1 MKTIFK
7 VLVILVV
14 AILVGGLFYGAV
26 TASSSGTD
34 QTAMS
39 ERPMPADGE
48 FERPDGDEAGGI
60 QFPAD
65 AVKNLLII
73 TVIATLYVN
82 LSRWIKKNGFGFN
95 EKPCNF
101 LLTGRKQ

>member
-39 ERPMPADGE
+39 ERPHSEGG
-48 FERPDGDEAGGI
+48 FERHEGGESGGI

-82 LSRWIKKNGFGFN
+82 ISRWIKKAGSVSTEN
-95 EKPCNF
+95 PVISS
-101 LLTGRKQ
+101 

>member
-1 MKTIFK
+1 MKTMFQ

-39 ERPMPADGE
+39 ERPHSEGGFERHEDGE
-48 FERPDGDEAGGI
+48 SGGI

-82 LSRWIKKNGFGFN
+82 ISRWIKKAGLVSTKN
-95 EKPCNF
+95 PVISS
-101 LLTGRKQ
+101 

>member
-1 MKTIFK
+1 MKMIFK

-39 ERPMPADGE
+39 ERPHSEGG
-48 FERPDGDEAGGI
+48 FERHEGGESGGI

-82 LSRWIKKNGFGFN
+82 ISRWIKKAGSVSTEN
-95 EKPCNF
+95 PVISS
-101 LLTGRKQ
+101 

>member
-39 ERPMPADGE
+39 ERPMPVDGE
-48 FERPDGDEAGGI
+48 FERRMVMKPEAYNSGGCS
-60 QFPAD
+60 Q
-65 AVKNLLII
+65 
-73 TVIATLYVN
+73 T
-82 LSRWIKKNGFGFN
+82 S
-95 EKPCNF
+95 
-101 LLTGRKQ
+101 

>member
-1 MKTIFK
+1 MKTIFQ

-39 ERPMPADGE
+39 ERPHSEGG
-48 FERPDGDEAGGI
+48 FERQSGGI

-73 TVIATLYVN
+73 TVIAALYVN
-82 LSRWIKKNGFGFN
+82 ISRWIKKAGPVSTKN
-95 EKPCNF
+95 PVISS
-101 LLTGRKQ
+101 

>member
-1 MKTIFK
+1 MNTIFK

-26 TASSSGTD
+26 TATSAGTD
-34 QTAMS
+34 QTALS

-48 FERPDGDEAGGI
+48 FERPDRDEAGGI

-73 TVIATLYVN
+73 TVIAALYLN
-82 LSRWIKKNGFGFN
+82 TSKWLKPALTKN
-95 EKPCNF
+95 
-101 LLTGRKQ
+101 TAVSS